1 MSAETGFPSPAQGY
15 EAKAFDFNKLLITNP
30 PATFIMR
37 ADTDALAYKG
47 ILPESLLVVDRS
59 RKPISGCLVVFCE
72 QGEFRCRE
80 YFRKGQKKC
89 FVDADGTEIPIKGK
103 IVLFGVVTKVI
114 HDV

>member
-1 MSAETGFPSPAQGY
+1 MSGETGFPSTAQGY
-15 EAKAFDFNKLLITNP
+15 EAKAFDFNKILITNP

-47 ILPESLLVVDRS
+47 ILPQSLLVVDRS
-59 RKPISGCLVVFCE
+59 VKPQSGHLVVYYE
-72 QGEFRCRE
+72 MGEFRCRE
-80 YFRKGQKKC
+80 YFRKGSKKS
-89 FVDADGTEIPIKGK
+89 FIDGEGNELPRNGK